1 MNRLLGNSVEGSTAM
16 SAALGGTISS
26 LSGGDFKNGAMTAA
40 FAHLYNDCLHGMCGT
55 TDGDTRNPFTQRV
68 PRYGNFTGLGHRDDL
83 INLNPAHSGYA
94 PIDAI
99 DAAAR
104 QHDIDYYNNG
114 IEWSSGTHSNYQ
126 RYVADQKLLNAVN
139 ALNQDQLSWYQKRVI
154 QIIDNTFRGAYV
166 P

>member
-1 MNRLLGNSVEGSTAM
+1 MNRLLGDSLEGSTAM
-16 SAALGGTISS
+16 SAALGGTISG

-55 TDGDTRNPFTQRV
+55 TDDDTRNPFTQRV

-104 QHDIDYYNNG
+104 QHDIDYYNND
-114 IEWSSGTHSNYQ
+114 IEWNLTHSNPI
-126 RYVADQKLLNAVN
+126 RHKADQRFLDALNAIPQSQ
-139 ALNQDQLSWYQKRVI
+139 LNIYQKAYI
-154 QIIDNTFRGAYV
+154 GAANQIFGSAYV
-166 P
+166 SE